1 MKQNIV
7 IFGATSAIAE
17 QAARVW
23 AKRGDQLVLVGRNS
37 DKLSA
42 IAQDLKVRGASQT
55 TVKTTDL
62 NRVENH
68 PALITEI
75 ERELGRIDV
84 ILVAHGLLGDQRQAE
99 KDFVAA
105 QAIWQTNFV
114 SAASLMSLLA
124 PILEKQKSGTIA
136 AISSVAGDR
145 GRQSNYFYGSS
156 KGALSIFLSGLR
168 NRLFQSQVNVLT
180 IKPGFVDTPMTADFK
195 KGALWASS
203 ETVGQGIVRAIDK
216 KRAIVYLPGFWRLI
230 MTIIC
235 SIPETHVVPCLPA

>member
-1 MKQNIV
+1 MKHNIV

-23 AKRGDQLVLVGRNS
+23 AKRGDQFVLVGRS
-37 DKLSA
+37 AEKLTA
-42 IAQDLKVRGASQT
+42 IAQDLKLRGASLAS
-55 TVKTTDL
+55 VKTLDL
-62 NRVENH
+62 NQTEKH
-68 PALITEI
+68 PALVAEI
-75 ERELGRIDV
+75 AQELGRIDV
-84 ILVAHGLLGDQRQAE
+84 ALVAHGFLGDQRQAE
-99 KDFVAA
+99 KDFTAA

-124 PILEKQKSGTIA
+124 PVFEKQKSGTIA

-145 GRQSNYFYGSS
+145 GRQSNYFYGSA

-168 NRLFQSQVNVLT
+168 NRLFASQVNVVT

-203 ETVGQGIVRAIDK
+203 ESIGAGIVRAIDK
-216 KRAIVYLPGFWRLI
+216 KRAVVYLPGFWRLI
-230 MTIIC
+230 MMIIC
-235 SIPETHVVPCLPA
+235 SIPETIFKRLKL

>member
-23 AKRGDQLVLVGRNS
+23 AKRGDQLVLVGRS
-37 DKLSA
+37 SEKLST
-42 IAQDLKVRGASQT
+42 IAQDLKVRGATQAT
-55 TVKTTDL
+55 IKALDL
-62 NRVENH
+62 NQTEKH
-68 PALITEI
+68 PALVAEI

-84 ILVAHGLLGDQRQAE
+84 ALIAHGLLGDQRQAE
-99 KDFVAA
+99 KDFTAA

-124 PILEKQKSGTIA
+124 PVFEKQKSGTIA

-145 GRQSNYFYGSS
+145 GRQSNYFYGSA
-156 KGALSIFLSGLR
+156 KGALTIFLSGLR
-168 NRLFQSQVNVLT
+168 NRLFASQVNVVT
-180 IKPGFVDTPMTADFK
+180 IKPGFVDTPMTAEFK
-195 KGALWASS
+195 KGALWASP

-235 SIPETHVVPCLPA
+235 SIPESIFKKLKL

>member
-17 QAARVW
+17 QAARIW
-23 AKRGDQLVLVGRNS
+23 AKRGDQLVLVGRNAE
-37 DKLSA
+37 KLSA
-42 IAQDLKVRGASQT
+42 IAQDLKVRGATHASF
-55 TVKTTDL
+55 KALDL
-62 NRVENH
+62 NQVEKHSN
-68 PALITEI
+68 LVSDLEQ
-75 ERELGRIDV
+75 ELGRIDV
-84 ILVAHGLLGDQRQAE
+84 ALIAHGLLGDQRQAE
-99 KDFVAA
+99 KDFSAA

-124 PILEKQKSGTIA
+124 PVFEKQKSGTIA

-145 GRQSNYFYGSS
+145 GRQSNYFYGSA

-168 NRLFQSQVNVLT
+168 NRLFSSQVNVVT

-195 KGALWASS
+195 KGALWASP
-203 ETVGQGIVRAIDK
+203 ETVGLGIVRAIDK
-216 KRAIVYLPGFWRLI
+216 KRSVVYLPGFWRLI

-235 SIPETHVVPCLPA
+235 SIPETVFKRLKL